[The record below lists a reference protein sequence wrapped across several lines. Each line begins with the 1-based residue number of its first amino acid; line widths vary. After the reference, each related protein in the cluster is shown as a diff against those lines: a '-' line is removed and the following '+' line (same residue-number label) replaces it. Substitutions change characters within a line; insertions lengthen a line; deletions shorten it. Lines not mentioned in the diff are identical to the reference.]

1 MRQKRRTIIFD
12 LRLNTE
18 SETHAIRVVRVVVV
32 GVAVVVHIIE
42 VSAVA
47 SIRRTKPPGRGAT
60 NNYKT

>member
-18 SETHAIRVVRVVVV
+18 SETHATRVAGATGVD
-32 GVAVVVHIIE
+32 VAVVDHIPE

-47 SIRRTKPPGRGAT
+47 GIRRTKPPGSGAC
-60 NNYKT
+60 